1 MQAGVENM
9 ALSHRLSH
17 TTTARRTCC
26 RMAATRRLNTVVF
39 LGSARD
45 VVPPWGGEKRA
56 GDRVL
61 KWVQNTL
68 ASRTAT
74 YGSET
79 ISHDVTVLDPLE
91 VCLRPSLASADTAA
105 TSLDCSLKQN
115 FNSCTSSTSW
125 MLLERHC
132 AATNHEDSYYSA
144 QGRAAVPVY
153 HTLQA

>member
-1 MQAGVENM
+1 
-9 ALSHRLSH
+9 
-17 TTTARRTCC
+17 
-26 RMAATRRLNTVVF
+26 MAATRRLNTVVF

-91 VCLRPSLASADTAA
+91 VCLRPSLASAV
-105 TSLDCSLKQN
+105 S
-115 FNSCTSSTSW
+115 
-125 MLLERHC
+125 RHC
-132 AATNHEDSYYSA
+132 CYLLGLLSEAE
-144 QGRAAVPVY
+144 
-153 HTLQA
+153 LQQLHIVDVLDVA

>member
-1 MQAGVENM
+1 MLQACVENM

-17 TTTARRTCC
+17 TTTARRACC

-79 ISHDVTVLDPLE
+79 ISHDMTVLDPLE
-91 VCLRPSLASADTAA
+91 MSAPFPFVSRRCCCLLG
-105 TSLDCSLKQN
+105 
-115 FNSCTSSTSW
+115 
-125 MLLERHC
+125 LLSEAELPQLHIVLHV
-132 AATNHEDSYYSA
+132 A
-144 QGRAAVPVY
+144 
-153 HTLQA
+153 